1 MTLLAMRELSVS
13 EQRYRAVLEVVAE
26 GRTVTEVATQWR
38 VSRQTLHAWL
48 ARYEQGGLEALADR
62 SHRPVSCPHQMSGR
76 VEAVVLE
83 LRRAHPYWG
92 PRRIR
97 VELMRRQD
105 KLGLGDLEV
114 AGLPSESG
122 VYRSLLRA
130 GLVVPDAR
138 RRRRESWKRWERGAA
153 MELWQFDVVGG
164 FLLADGSTAKALTG
178 VDDHSRFCVSARLM
192 PRERTQLV
200 CEGFRAALAAHGVP
214 QQVLTDNGKV
224 FTGKYAHPPVEVL
237 WDRICREHGI
247 EHLLTKPRSPTTT
260 GKIERFHRT
269 LRTEFDTARTF
280 ASLAAAQAQLDEWVA
295 YYNHDRPHQSLDDEV
310 PAVRFGGPEV
320 AVPRQRSAVVLKPSR
335 GSVRGVEA
343 VQRPAGVPE
352 KAGEQWVARRV
363 TTNGVVSVAG
373 QVVCVGKHFAGNRTD
388 VLVTGE
394 LLQFWVAEVLV
405 KTVART
411 NGRPVR
417 WKNAGARRAPATT
430 G

>member
-1 MTLLAMRELSVS
+1 MA

-26 GRTVTEVATQWR
+26 GRTITEVAMQWR

-48 ARYEQGGLEALADR
+48 ARYERAGLDGLADR
-62 SHRPVSCPHQMSGR
+62 SRRPLSCPHQMSGQ

-97 VELMRRQD
+97 VELDRRQD
-105 KLGLGDLEV
+105 KLGL
-114 AGLPSESG
+114 AGVDLPSESG

-130 GLVVPDAR
+130 GLVEPDRR
-138 RRRRESWKRWERGAA
+138 RRRRETWKRWERGQAN
-153 MELWQFDVVGG
+153 ELWQFDVVGG
-164 FLLADGSTAKALTG
+164 FLLADGTSAKALTG

-280 ASLAAAQAQLDEWVA
+280 PSLAAAQAELDEWVA
-295 YYNHDRPHQSLDDEV
+295 HYNHERPHQSLHDEV
-310 PAVRFGGPEV
+310 PAVRFGKRE
-320 AVPRQRSAVVLKPSR
+320 QAVVPSPRTPAAALLKPAR
-335 GSVRGVEA
+335 GSLRGVEA
-343 VQRPAGVPE
+343 PQRPSAAPPRPDE
-352 KAGEQWVARRV
+352 LWVARRIA
-363 TTNGVVSVAG
+363 TNGVVSVAG
-373 QVVCVGKHFAGNRTD
+373 QVVCVGKHYGGGRAD
-388 VLVTGE
+388 VLVTAE
-394 LLQFWVAEVLV
+394 LLQFWVQEVLV
-405 KTVART
+405 KTAART
-411 NGRPVR
+411 NDRPVR
-417 WKNAGARRAPATT
+417 WKNAAARRAKITNE
-430 G
+430 